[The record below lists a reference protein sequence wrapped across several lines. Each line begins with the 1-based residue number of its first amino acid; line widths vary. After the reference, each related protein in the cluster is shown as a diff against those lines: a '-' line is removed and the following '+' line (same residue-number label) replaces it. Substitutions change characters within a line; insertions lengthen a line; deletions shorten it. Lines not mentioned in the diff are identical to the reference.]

1 MFPANHVLHHREE
14 NTDDQNRLCCR
25 TQHGVP
31 GGVELGI
38 IPIPSFPSPRPPPS
52 PSALDCYGSRGY
64 DRAVARA
71 RYLLGILELWISQPI
86 AWMQQG
92 LEDGVEMCRAL
103 DWEEPY
109 LPRTEIG
116 RVGFKTWCTDK
127 CLNAHCLD
135 RWGLFHRHPGGEPH
149 LHCVYILWLVE
160 GKDIPNERLPVGH
173 PRPCMEHSRRPVPQ
187 DMAVDRWPGNSF
199 LALVVYL
206 NFSYYKYLRWLYFIL
221 II

>member
-1 MFPANHVLHHREE
+1 MPGSTCTHFSEEPRKGYTSSRAPQGKGLTEMFPANHVLHHREE

-52 PSALDCYGSRGY
+52 PGALDCYGSRGY

-135 RWGLFHRHPGGEPH
+135 RWGLFHRLLLGSHISTVFTSCGWWRAKIFPMRDSQLATPGHGALQEASAP
-149 LHCVYILWLVE
+149 
-160 GKDIPNERLPVGH
+160 GH
-173 PRPCMEHSRRPVPQ
+173 
-187 DMAVDRWPGNSF
+187 GGG
-199 LALVVYL
+199 
-206 NFSYYKYLRWLYFIL
+206 
-221 II
+221 